1 MRWHRPKPCL
11 VAAAAAVPNREGNR
25 LRSCRTGSAPP
36 AWGETHR
43 LRGLREGEDLL
54 LPRVALETEL
64 SALAL

>member
-1 MRWHRPKPCL
+1 MQDG
-11 VAAAAAVPNREGNR
+11 VG
-25 LRSCRTGSAPP
+25 PP
-36 AWGETHR
+36 VWGETHR